1 MKKFFLSLVV
11 LVFIS
16 CGEEKQSLQKYFVKS
31 AEKKEFMTLDVSS
44 SILNI
49 DQKKLTSSEKQA
61 LDSFDKVNILAYKKE
76 GKSEGEYN
84 KEVSEVK
91 EILKDTAF
99 EPLIKLNGK
108 GHNAS
113 IMLVGD
119 DKEIDELILFGNQK
133 ELGFTVVR
141 VLGNNMKP
149 EQAMEFLSILQKS
162 KIDTEQLK
170 PILNFVNKK

>member
-1 MKKFFLSLVV
+1 MKKFLLSLVV

>member
-1 MKKFFLSLVV
+1 MKKILLPLIV
-11 LVFIS
+11 LVFLS
-16 CGEEKQSLQKYFVKS
+16 CGDEKQSLQKYFVKS
-31 AEKKEFMTLDVSS
+31 ADKKDFMTVDVSS

-49 DQKKLTSSEKQA
+49 DQKKLTASEKQA
-61 LDSFDKVNILAYKKE
+61 LESFDKVNILAYKKD

-84 KEVSEVK
+84 KEVAEVK